1 VVDKGRVK
9 MYKSIIF
16 VMILLLGSCTINIP
30 SNQPQKQVEKKVPAQ
45 IEMKQTEQ
53 VTHKSWPQEKKEYW
67 YARYFYTM
75 ANHPTIQQMLQP
87 HEVFEIVKC
96 TIKKYEEDH
105 DYAWF
110 LDNLGEV
117 RILTPVNNKYVYDT
131 TTLCANITKAKKKK
145 PVDVRETI

>member
-1 VVDKGRVK
+1 
-9 MYKSIIF
+9 MYKSLMF
-16 VMILLLGSCTINIP
+16 VMIIILGGCTINMTP
-30 SNQPQKQVEKKVPAQ
+30 SQDQVEKKVPVQ
-45 IEMKQTEQ
+45 IEMKQAEQ
-53 VTHKSWPQEKKEYW
+53 VTHKPWPHDKIEYW
-67 YARYFYTM
+67 YARYFHTM

-105 DYAWF
+105 TYEWF
-110 LDNLGEV
+110 LENLGEV

-145 PVDVRETI
+145 PVDIRDTI